1 MLTHPDNRTVFAE
14 KPAIATLIFLES
26 LSDQLTQTLQRS
38 ELPSMFRRGV
48 RQFATTALRSA
59 EASTPYHIKVSKAQG
74 VVNGLT
80 EGMFPSF
87 NARP

>member
-1 MLTHPDNRTVFAE
+1 
-14 KPAIATLIFLES
+14 
-26 LSDQLTQTLQRS
+26 
-38 ELPSMFRRGV
+38 MFRRGV